1 MIEKVKNMIDILK
14 VRDDDKEEGSVEKLQ
29 DDSTSKF
36 LDSEDNKAI
45 ADLQMEQQL

>member
-29 DDSTSKF
+29 DDSTLKF
-36 LDSEDNKAI
+36 RNSEDYRAA
-45 ADLQMEQQL
+45 AD